1 MSGIEKSDVEEA
13 ILRALD
19 KGIDDMENGRV
30 VPHEYAMEIARQRL
44 KECVLRPKSEQE
56 IWDELA
62 ESRACYERG
71 EYMNFDEALDM
82 ISRKEIYAILDES
95 SRQVQE
101 GKHRPADESL
111 EELGRRY
118 GISEEKL

>member
-1 MSGIEKSDVEEA
+1 MGKEGGIFCGTVKLQMSIRGCVMSGIEKSDVEEA

-56 IWDELA
+56 IWEELA

-71 EYMNFDEALDM
+71 EYMDFDEVLDM
-82 ISRKEIYAILDES
+82 ISKKY
-95 SRQVQE
+95 
-101 GKHRPADESL
+101 
-111 EELGRRY
+111 EL
-118 GISEEKL
+118 

>member
-1 MSGIEKSDVEEA
+1 MNGEEEA

-30 VPHEYAMEIARQRL
+30 VPHEQAMEIVRQRL
-44 KECVLRPKSEQE
+44 KECVLRPMSEQE
-56 IWDELA
+56 IYD
-62 ESRACYERG
+62 
-71 EYMNFDEALDM
+71 
-82 ISRKEIYAILDES
+82 ILDES

-101 GKHRPADESL
+101 GKHRPAKEAL
-111 EELGRRY
+111 EELGRKY